1 MFVIVKFFFRR
12 FIFFFQPDF
21 CRCSLFQSIH
31 TIRKCRFVGLDT
43 IKQHVKKN
51 VLQIFAPVSS
61 VSNLCRSCHGTLTAI
76 YYTKHYILI
85 CWHLLLCAHLVG
97 YNRHTWQSHN
107 RGDVSLQ
114 KLTMFSGLQWVKS
127 CGAVM
132 SSHFSGC
139 SFEMSAGD
147 CSVKGPVS

>member
-1 MFVIVKFFFRR
+1 MSHIIIKLRLFHEQLKVPCCSLSNR
-12 FIFFFQPDF
+12 FLFHHLLRKKSNLMMHDKLQPSRKSNTVELYEINKCLLLLNSFLDDLFIFFQPDF
-21 CRCSLFQSIH
+21 CRCSLFQSIR

-85 CWHLLLCAHLVG
+85 C
-97 YNRHTWQSHN
+97 
-107 RGDVSLQ
+107 
-114 KLTMFSGLQWVKS
+114 
-127 CGAVM
+127 
-132 SSHFSGC
+132 
-139 SFEMSAGD
+139 
-147 CSVKGPVS
+147 